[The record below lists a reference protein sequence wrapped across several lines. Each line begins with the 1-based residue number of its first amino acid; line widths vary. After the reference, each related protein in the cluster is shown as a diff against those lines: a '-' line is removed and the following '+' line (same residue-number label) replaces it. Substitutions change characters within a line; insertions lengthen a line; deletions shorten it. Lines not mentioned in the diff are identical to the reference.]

1 MIGYLKLLLSTIMKS
16 IFSSSVPIVTILSV
30 LIITGLFSFYI
41 HLIYRGVSHRSFY
54 NKSFN
59 ICLSVMPSFLATIIL
74 CLQSN
79 IVITLGTI
87 GALAILRFRTAI
99 KDPVD
104 MLYLLW
110 AVHIGITCGTQLYGV
125 TILTSAFVTILL
137 LILTNAHIGK
147 KPMILVI
154 RSSDPSREK
163 DITDCIRKHTKSFRL
178 KSRNVSGNT
187 ADYVIE
193 LSANDVSALND
204 SLSSLNL
211 DKYSLIE
218 YDSEDII

>member
-1 MIGYLKLLLSTIMKS
+1 MLHYLKLLLETILKS
-16 IFSSSVPIVTILSV
+16 FFNSSVPIVTTLSV
-30 LIITGLFSFYI
+30 LIISEVLSLYI
-41 HLIYRGVSHRSFY
+41 FFVYRVVSHRSFY

-59 ICLSVMPSFLATIIL
+59 VCISVMPLFLATIIL

-110 AVHIGITCGTQLYGV
+110 YVHVGITCGTQLYSV
-125 TILTSAFVTILL
+125 AFLTSAFVTILM
-137 LILTNAHIGK
+137 LILSNFRFGRN
-147 KPMILVI
+147 PMILVI
-154 RSSDPSREK
+154 RSADQSRESE
-163 DITDCIRKHTKSFRL
+163 ILECIKGFTKSFRI
-178 KSRNVSGNT
+178 KSRNFSRQSV
-187 ADYVIE
+187 DYVIE
-193 LSANDVSALND
+193 LSIKDAG
-204 SLSSLNL
+204 SLSQALSKLNL
-211 DKYSLIE
+211 ERYSLIE